1 MQSLI
6 HVGLVPLASITLIL
20 LQLLIPGL
28 FFILLMREGLLLV
41 FEVLLGCLFLTEQ
54 GADRFEPLLCEG
66 FVEGLLA
73 LEDGQEPAS
82 IVVLQLSCAE

>member
-1 MQSLI
+1 
-6 HVGLVPLASITLIL
+6 
-20 LQLLIPGL
+20 
-28 FFILLMREGLLLV
+28 MREGLLLV

-73 LEDGQEPAS
+73 LED
-82 IVVLQLSCAE
+82 